1 MYTIREERKMYM
13 DNTNHDL
20 VHMLSVRLDA
30 DWHDSSYSD
39 ETACDGCHRVFDRL
53 HELDDEAVRLLSDEL
68 VAHVKA
74 NKFALDLTD

>member
-1 MYTIREERKMYM
+1 M

-30 DWHDSSYSD
+30 DWHDRVYGH
-39 ETACDGCHRVFDRL
+39 ETACDGCVRMFDRL
-53 HELDDEAVRLLSDEL
+53 RELDDESVRLLSDEL

-74 NKFALDLTD
+74 NKFPLDLTD